1 MPYTK
6 QEIMS
11 LYSLCAEDVDKSLV
25 AAGLPLER
33 EIYSDEEI
41 QSSFDVIRSYFENEQ
56 VSDYAMAAQL
66 FSQSNGENQQSES
79 KSQAKVKK
87 LNQQKQLNSS
97 EQADLNISQLLSQV
111 SKQCGIRIYF
121 TEVAKI
127 LDSCGLP
134 DKDQYASEECD
145 RFLEACAML
154 KQQNKSYDEVAVHF
168 GVNRNSEL
176 KHTDLLAEV
185 EQIIDLVVTQVSVTQ
200 AEQIR
205 RALPQMGIA
214 QLREIKARFYQ
225 MTEQRLR
232 EYTESGQMEREIR
245 QAADRVI
252 DEGNYFGLQRQIVSS
267 SPEIKSLR
275 GSSTNVSTNE

>member
-225 MTEQRLR
+225 MTAQRLR

-275 GSSTNVSTNE
+275 GSSTNASTNE

>member
-66 FSQSNGENQQSES
+66 FSQSNGKNQQSES
-79 KSQAKVKK
+79 KSQAKVKE

-134 DKDQYASEECD
+134 DKDEYASEECD

-168 GVNRNSEL
+168 GVDRNSEL

-225 MTEQRLR
+225 MTAQRLR

-275 GSSTNVSTNE
+275 GSSTNASTNE